1 LKKHHDIEARVVDL
15 PCISGS
21 GDGGVDETLTK
32 IFQDGQPVLFADECK
47 STQMPLST
55 VACRVMNAGGLN
67 QPWRIVGAQ
76 PTYNPLGTYL
86 TFLSKEDIVESSL
99 ALLD

>member
-1 LKKHHDIEARVVDL
+1 MDL

-32 IFQDGQPVLFADECK
+32 MFQDEKPVVFADECK

-55 VACRVMNAGGLN
+55 VACRVMNAGCLN

>member
-1 LKKHHDIEARVVDL
+1 
-15 PCISGS
+15 
-21 GDGGVDETLTK
+21 
-32 IFQDGQPVLFADECK
+32 
-47 STQMPLST
+47 MPLST

-86 TFLSKEDIVESSL
+86 TFLSKEDIVETSL
-99 ALLD
+99 AMLDW